1 MRLLLAYRFLRSKN
15 NSSFINII
23 SKISVLGI
31 ILGISILIT
40 VISVMNGFERE
51 LKDKVLGFTSHV
63 TAYSNHGDNSNYTIF
78 DNFIKSGEI
87 SGYSPYIEKQVLLT
101 SKSATAHSLM
111 RAVNPMLEKNVGYI
125 HDNIITGKYDDLSNI
140 KQSIIIGLGVA
151 NTLNINVG
159 DEINLF
165 TQFKHSSTN
174 KMVQF
179 KENYRVAGIF
189 DVGIYEYNNVYAFIN
204 INDFL
209 TSLEVNNKRDI
220 YINTIRIKLPDP
232 LKSKLFTDK
241 FNREIDGYYSQD
253 WSYTHESL
261 FSAINNEKRV
271 MFIILMLIVAIA
283 AFNIVSSL
291 LMLVTNKQKE
301 IAILVTLGATRFD
314 VITIFLLQGLFL
326 GSIGIFFGVLL
337 GFLLANNID
346 AIISSIEIF
355 FKINLMPAEIYH
367 LNKIPSLINHDDII
381 FIVIYTF
388 LLTLVSAIYP
398 AIKASKIKP
407 AKIFRGNN

>member
-1 MRLLLAYRFLRSKN
+1 
-15 NSSFINII
+15 
-23 SKISVLGI
+23 
-31 ILGISILIT
+31 
-40 VISVMNGFERE
+40 MNGFERE

-63 TAYSNHGDNSNYTIF
+63 TAYSNHETNPDYTIF
-78 DNFIKSGEI
+78 DNFIENGEI

-101 SKSATAHSLM
+101 SKNATAHSLM
-111 RAVNPMLEKNVGYI
+111 RAVNPTLEKNVGYI
-125 HDNIITGKYDDLSNI
+125 HENIITGKYDDLSNV
-140 KQSIIIGLGVA
+140 KQSIIIGSGVS
-151 NTLNINVG
+151 NKLDVNIG

-174 KMVQF
+174 KMIQF
-179 KENYRVAGIF
+179 KENYYVAGIF
-189 DVGIYEYNNVYAFIN
+189 DVCIYEYNNVYAFIN
-204 INDFL
+204 IDDFL
-209 TSLEVNNKRDI
+209 TSLDVNNKRDI

-241 FNREIDGYYSQD
+241 FNREIGGYYTQD

-381 FIVIYTF
+381 FIVLYTF
-388 LLTLVSAIYP
+388 LLTLASAIYP
-398 AIKASKIKP
+398 AIKASRIKP

>member
-63 TAYSNHGDNSNYTIF
+63 TAYSNHEINSDYTIF
-78 DNFIKSGEI
+78 DKFIENGEI

-101 SKSATAHSLM
+101 SKNATAHSLM

-125 HDNIITGKYDDLSNI
+125 HENIITGKYDDLSNV
-140 KQSIIIGLGVA
+140 KQSIIIGSGVS
-151 NTLNINVG
+151 NTLDVNIG

-174 KMVQF
+174 KMIQF
-179 KENYRVAGIF
+179 KENYYVAGIF

-204 INDFL
+204 IDDFL
-209 TSLEVNNKRDI
+209 ASLEVNNKRDI
-220 YINTIRIKLPDP
+220 NINTIRIKLPDP

-241 FNREIDGYYSQD
+241 FNREIDGYYTQD

-301 IAILVTLGATRFD
+301 IATLVTLGATRFD

-326 GSIGIFFGVLL
+326 GLIGIFFGVVL

-355 FKINLMPAEIYH
+355 FNINLMPAEIYH

-398 AIKASKIKP
+398 AIKASRIKP

>member
-1 MRLLLAYRFLRSKN
+1 
-15 NSSFINII
+15 
-23 SKISVLGI
+23 
-31 ILGISILIT
+31 
-40 VISVMNGFERE
+40 MNGFERE

-63 TAYSNHGDNSNYTIF
+63 TAYSDLGANSDYTIF

-111 RAVNPMLEKNVGYI
+111 RAVTPMLEKNVGYI
-125 HDNIITGKYDDLSNI
+125 HENIITGKYDDLSNI
-140 KQSIIIGLGVA
+140 KQSIIIGSGVA
-151 NTLNINVG
+151 YTLNVNVG

-174 KMVQF
+174 KMIQF

-204 INDFL
+204 IDDFL
-209 TSLEVNNKRDI
+209 TSLEANNKRDI
-220 YINTIRIKLPDP
+220 YIKTIRIKLPDP

-241 FNREIDGYYSQD
+241 FNREIDGYYTQD

-271 MFIILMLIVAIA
+271 MFIILMLIIAIA

-314 VITIFLLQGLFL
+314 IITIFLLQGLFL

-398 AIKASKIKP
+398 AIKASRIKP

>member
-1 MRLLLAYRFLRSKN
+1 
-15 NSSFINII
+15 
-23 SKISVLGI
+23 
-31 ILGISILIT
+31 
-40 VISVMNGFERE
+40 MNGFERE

-63 TAYSNHGDNSNYTIF
+63 TAYSNHEANSDYTIF
-78 DNFIKSGEI
+78 DNFIENGEI

-101 SKSATAHSLM
+101 SKNATAHSLM
-111 RAVNPMLEKNVGYI
+111 RAVNPTLEKNVGYI
-125 HDNIITGKYDDLSNI
+125 HENIIAGKYDDLSNI
-140 KQSIIIGLGVA
+140 KQSIIIGSGVA
-151 NTLNINVG
+151 YTLNVNVG

-174 KMVQF
+174 KMIQF

-204 INDFL
+204 IDDFL
-209 TSLEVNNKRDI
+209 TSLEANNKRDI
-220 YINTIRIKLPDP
+220 YIKTIRIKLPDP
-232 LKSKLFTDK
+232 LKSKLFTYK
-241 FNREIDGYYSQD
+241 FNREIDGYYTQD

-271 MFIILMLIVAIA
+271 MFIILMLIIAIA

-314 VITIFLLQGLFL
+314 IITIFLLQGLFL

-337 GFLLANNID
+337 GFLLASNID
-346 AIISSIEIF
+346 VIISSIEIF

-388 LLTLVSAIYP
+388 LLTFVSAIYP

>member
-1 MRLLLAYRFLRSKN
+1 M
-15 NSSFINII
+15 I
-23 SKISVLGI
+23 
-31 ILGISILIT
+31 
-40 VISVMNGFERE
+40 
-51 LKDKVLGFTSHV
+51 
-63 TAYSNHGDNSNYTIF
+63 
-78 DNFIKSGEI
+78 
-87 SGYSPYIEKQVLLT
+87 
-101 SKSATAHSLM
+101 
-111 RAVNPMLEKNVGYI
+111 
-125 HDNIITGKYDDLSNI
+125 
-140 KQSIIIGLGVA
+140 
-151 NTLNINVG
+151 
-159 DEINLF
+159 
-165 TQFKHSSTN
+165 
-174 KMVQF
+174 QF

-204 INDFL
+204 IDDFL
-209 TSLEVNNKRDI
+209 TSLEANNKRDI
-220 YINTIRIKLPDP
+220 YIKTIRIKLPDP
-232 LKSKLFTDK
+232 LKSKLFTYK
-241 FNREIDGYYSQD
+241 FNREIDGYYTQD

-271 MFIILMLIVAIA
+271 MFIILMLIIAIA

-314 VITIFLLQGLFL
+314 IITIFLLQGLFL

-346 AIISSIEIF
+346 VIISSIEIF

-398 AIKASKIKP
+398 AIKASRIKP

>member
-1 MRLLLAYRFLRSKN
+1 M
-15 NSSFINII
+15 I
-23 SKISVLGI
+23 
-31 ILGISILIT
+31 
-40 VISVMNGFERE
+40 
-51 LKDKVLGFTSHV
+51 
-63 TAYSNHGDNSNYTIF
+63 
-78 DNFIKSGEI
+78 
-87 SGYSPYIEKQVLLT
+87 
-101 SKSATAHSLM
+101 
-111 RAVNPMLEKNVGYI
+111 
-125 HDNIITGKYDDLSNI
+125 
-140 KQSIIIGLGVA
+140 
-151 NTLNINVG
+151 
-159 DEINLF
+159 
-165 TQFKHSSTN
+165 
-174 KMVQF
+174 QF
-179 KENYRVAGIF
+179 KENYYVAGIF
-189 DVGIYEYNNVYAFIN
+189 DVGIYEYNNAYAFIN
-204 INDFL
+204 IDDFL
-209 TSLEVNNKRDI
+209 TSLDVNNKRDI

-241 FNREIDGYYSQD
+241 FNREIGGYYTQD

-381 FIVIYTF
+381 FIVLYTF
-388 LLTLVSAIYP
+388 LLTLASAIYP
-398 AIKASKIKP
+398 AIKASRIKP